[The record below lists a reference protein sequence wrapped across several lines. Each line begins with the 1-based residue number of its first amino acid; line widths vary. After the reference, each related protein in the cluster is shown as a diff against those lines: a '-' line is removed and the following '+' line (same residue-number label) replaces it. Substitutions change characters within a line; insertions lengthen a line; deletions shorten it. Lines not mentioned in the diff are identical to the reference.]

1 MSKLGEL
8 LKACLDRNMSY
19 EKIMEYAARLGNGSR
34 EERIANAEKLIA
46 EIEAEE
52 LEEDT
57 P

>member
-19 EKIMEYAARLGNGSR
+19 EKIMEYSARLGNVPR

-52 LEEDT
+52 DT